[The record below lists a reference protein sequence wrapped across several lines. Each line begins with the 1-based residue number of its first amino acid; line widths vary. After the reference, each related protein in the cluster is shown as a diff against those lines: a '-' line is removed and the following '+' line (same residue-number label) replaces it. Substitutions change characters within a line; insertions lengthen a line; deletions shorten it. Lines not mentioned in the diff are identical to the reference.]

1 MIPKQWSFCYKLY
14 EQEKGITCTLCEF
27 TVVIHGLVSIF
38 DDIYSTGLFYIDGV
52 NVVMKNFNY
61 QYLLGYCTSSLHPT
75 KLLGV

>member
-14 EQEKGITCTLCEF
+14 EQEKGITLCEF
-27 TVVIHGLVSIF
+27 TLVIHGLVSIF

-52 NVVMKNFNY
+52 NVVMKHINY
-61 QYLLGYCTSSLHPT
+61 QYLLGYCTSLLHPT